1 MSYKRS
7 FLGLVLVM
15 MLWFA
20 MPLSAAGSSPELN
33 ASLMHTIAK
42 LDREPEL
49 AAMIQKEYGTR
60 EEELQWASERS
71 IGWGEITVLAYIQA
85 TTGRTFAE
93 MTQHEAR
100 QDFWAYAENAGMSC
114 EKMVRSLEGFRKR
127 AERERNSRIF
137 DQLRASR
144 RIHALPDLGSGFG
157 LFQEALDFRHIDL
170 PQPTKTHTVTGN
182 LAKGDK

>member
-1 MSYKRS
+1 
-7 FLGLVLVM
+7 
-15 MLWFA
+15 MLWCA
-20 MPLSAAGSSPELN
+20 IPLSAAGNSPELN
-33 ASLMHTIAK
+33 ASLTNTIAK

-49 AAMIQKEYGTR
+49 AAMIHKEYGTP
-60 EEELQWASERS
+60 EEELRWASERS
-71 IGWGEITVLAYIQA
+71 MSWGEITVLAYIQA

-93 MTQHEAR
+93 MTEHEAR
-100 QDFWAYAENAGMSC
+100 QDFWAYAEDAGMSC
-114 EKMVRSLEGFRKR
+114 EKMVRSLESFRKR

-182 LAKGDK
+182 LAKGEK